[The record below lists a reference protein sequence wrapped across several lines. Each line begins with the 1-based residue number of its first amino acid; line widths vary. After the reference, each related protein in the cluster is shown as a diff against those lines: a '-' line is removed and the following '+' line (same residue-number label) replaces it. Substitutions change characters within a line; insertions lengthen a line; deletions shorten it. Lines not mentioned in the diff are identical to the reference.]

1 MQVNGTGEGVI
12 SLPKLDEQISV
23 LQDRL
28 TQLKLRQQ
36 RIDARKRAIE
46 AQRERKAETRRRVL
60 VGALVL
66 AKVRD
71 GELDPNLLRGWLDS
85 TLTRADDRALFD
97 LDSNAPSGS

>member
-1 MQVNGTGEGVI
+1 VQVNGTGEGVI